1 MKAQRSRGSVSV
13 DMVLMTPVLMA
24 MTVFAMNVGRGADTS
39 AVVRVAADHGARAA
53 SMVARP
59 SMVSAAYSAVT
70 QTLTASQSVCDT
82 PNIAV
87 TATSTTVTV
96 EVTCRIS
103 TGVARAVSVEV
114 IDTYRGGS

>member
-1 MKAQRSRGSVSV
+1 MKVRRSRGSVSV
-13 DMVLMTPVLMA
+13 EMVLMTPVLMA

-39 AVVRVAADHGARAA
+39 AVVRLAAEHGARAA

-59 SMVSAAYSAVT
+59 SMVSAAHGAVT
-70 QTLTASQSVCDT
+70 QTLTASQGVCDAPDIVVT
-82 PNIAV
+82 PA
-87 TATSTTVTV
+87 ATTVTV
-96 EVTCRIS
+96 QVTCRIP